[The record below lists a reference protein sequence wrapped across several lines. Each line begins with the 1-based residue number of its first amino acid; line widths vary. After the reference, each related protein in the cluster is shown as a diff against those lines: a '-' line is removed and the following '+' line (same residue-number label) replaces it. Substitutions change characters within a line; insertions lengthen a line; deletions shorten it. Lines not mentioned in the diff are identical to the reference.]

1 MKAVIF
7 DMDGV
12 LVETE
17 PFHTRAVKEIL
28 EEAGID
34 ISEDEILEYVGLAY
48 PEKLKIIF
56 SKKSTDRDI
65 PELLKKIHQ
74 RYRDLI
80 KGKVKLM
87 EGALELIE
95 KFSNNGFKIAL
106 VTASNDSQTSIVLS
120 NTDMKKYFDIV
131 VTSNDVKN
139 KKPDPECYLLAS
151 KKLEIKPDQCLVIE
165 DSVYGVTAAKKAGM
179 KCIALTSTTDRNK
192 LKDAD
197 LIVDSLN
204 EIDLNVI
211 KKV

>member
-17 PFHTRAVKEIL
+17 PFHVRAMIEIL
-28 EEAGID
+28 EEDSID
-34 ISEDEILEYVGLAY
+34 VSEDEILEYVGLAY

-56 SKKSTDRDI
+56 AKKGIDRDI
-65 PELLKKIHQ
+65 PELSKKIH
-74 RYRDLI
+74 RKYIKLI
-80 KGKVKLM
+80 KGKIKPMKGVI
-87 EGALELIE
+87 ELIE
-95 KFSNNGFKIAL
+95 KIFKSSLKVGL
-106 VTASNDSQTSIVLS
+106 VTSSNENQTSVILS
-120 NTDMKKYFDIV
+120 STNTRKYFDVV
-131 VTSNDVKN
+131 VTGDDVKN
-139 KKPDPECYLLAS
+139 KKPNPECYVLVS
-151 KKLEIKPDQCLVIE
+151 KKLGIKPEHCLAIE

-179 KCIALTSTTDRNK
+179 KCIALTSTTHRKK

-204 EIDLNVI
+204 EIDLDTI